1 MGLHPE
7 VAVKHLL
14 AGIAAA
20 LLCGSALAQPQ
31 PGKRVVLV
39 VPAVPGGGLDAI
51 ARALSKRLG
60 DEWGVPVIVETQ
72 PGAEGLIG
80 TQRVAAATPDG
91 TTLLLQI
98 PSLILLKYTHKDL
111 TFDPVAALIPVS
123 ELGRTPSAISVNAK
137 LPVHSVTELAAY
149 CRQASPPC
157 SWGSAQ
163 QLSYLSGKRIF
174 SLTGIQSPL
183 NVPYK
188 GTAAVITDLIGG
200 HITIGIT
207 SVASPLPYHRSGSV
221 RILAV
226 NAEKRFAQIPDVPTF
241 REAGIQMPARGSWYG
256 LFAPRGTPPD
266 AIARIEKGVMT
277 AATDKWVRQSV
288 EALGGEP
295 VFGTQRDFAAIVREE
310 ETYLAALVKQFPLE

>member
-1 MGLHPE
+1 MKV
-7 VAVKHLL
+7 VAVVLACLL
-14 AGIAAA
+14 ACSGAY
-20 LLCGSALAQPQ
+20 AQPM

-51 ARALSKRLG
+51 ARALAKHLS
-60 DEWGVPVIVETQ
+60 DTWGVPVIVETQ

-80 TQRVAAATPDG
+80 TQRVASAAPDG

-111 TFDPVAALIPVS
+111 PFDPVAAFIPLS
-123 ELGRTPSAISVNAK
+123 ELGRTPSAIAVNAK
-137 LPVHSVTELAAY
+137 LPVHSITELAAY
-149 CRQASPPC
+149 CNQASPPC

-174 SLTGIQSPL
+174 SLTGIKSPL
-183 NVPYK
+183 NVLYK

-207 SVASPLPYHRSGSV
+207 SVASPLPFHRSGAV

-226 NAEKRFAQIPDVPTF
+226 NTEKRFAQIPDVPTF
-241 REAGIQMPARGSWYG
+241 REAGIAMPARGSWYG
-256 LFAPRGTPPD
+256 LFAPRGTPAD
-266 AIARIEKGVMT
+266 AVARIEKGVMS
-277 AATDKWVRQSV
+277 AAGDKWVRQSV
-288 EALGGEP
+288 ESLGGEP
-295 VFGTQRDFAAIVREE
+295 VFGSQRDFANVVREE
-310 ETYLAALVKQFPLE
+310 ESYLASLVKQFPLE

>member
-1 MGLHPE
+1 MRTLF
-7 VAVKHLL
+7 AILALL
-14 AGIAAA
+14 ACAS
-20 LLCGSALAQPQ
+20 LLAQPV

-60 DEWGVPVIVETQ
+60 EEWGVPVIVETQ

-80 TQRVAAATPDG
+80 TQRVATAPPDG

-98 PSLILLKYTHKDL
+98 PSLILLKYTHKDMS
-111 TFDPVAALIPVS
+111 FDPVAAFIPVS

-137 LPVHSVTELAAY
+137 LPVHSVTELVAY
-149 CRQASPPC
+149 CKQAQC

-174 SLTGIQSPL
+174 SLTGINSPL

-207 SVASPLPYHRSGSV
+207 SVASPLPYHRSGVV

-241 REAGIQMPARGSWYG
+241 REAGIPMPVRGSWYG

-277 AATDKWVRQSV
+277 AAADKWVRQSV

-295 VFGTQRDFAAIVREE
+295 VFGSQRDFAKVVSEE
-310 ETYLAALVKQFPLE
+310 EAFLASLVKQFPLE

>member
-1 MGLHPE
+1 
-7 VAVKHLL
+7 VRAIL
-14 AGIAAA
+14 AGLVLAMA
-20 LLCGSALAQPQ
+20 CVGALAQPV

-80 TQRVAAATPDG
+80 TQRVATATPDG

-98 PSLILLKYTHKDL
+98 PSLMMLKYTHKDM
-111 TFDPVAALIPVS
+111 TFDPVGAFIPVS

-137 LPVHSVTELAAY
+137 LPVHTIQELVKY
-149 CRQASPPC
+149 CNQAQC

-163 QLSYLSGKRIF
+163 QLSWLSGKRIF
-174 SLTGIQSPL
+174 SLTGIKSPL

-188 GTAAVITDLIGG
+188 GTAAVITYLIGG

-207 SVASPLPYHRSGSV
+207 SAASPLPYHRSGVV

-256 LFAPRGTPPD
+256 LFAPRGTPAD
-266 AIARIEKGVMT
+266 VIARIEKGVMT
-277 AATDKWVRQSV
+277 AASDKWVRQSV

-295 VFGTQRDFAAIVREE
+295 VFGSQRDFATVVRDE
-310 ETYLAALVKQFPLE
+310 ETYLASLVKQFPLE

>member
-1 MGLHPE
+1 MKTL
-7 VAVKHLL
+7 
-14 AGIAAA
+14 AA
-20 LLCGSALAQPQ
+20 LLAATLACASALAQPVA
-31 PGKRVVLV
+31 GKRVVLV

-51 ARALSKRLG
+51 GRALSKRLS
-60 DEWGVPVIVETQ
+60 DEWNVPVIVETQ

-80 TQRVAAATPDG
+80 TQRVAMAPPDG

-111 TFDPVAALIPVS
+111 PFDPVAAFIPVS

-137 LPVHSVTELAAY
+137 LPVHSIAELVAY
-149 CRQASPPC
+149 CRQAAPPC

-163 QLSYLSGKRIF
+163 QLSWLSGKRIF
-174 SLTGIQSPL
+174 SLTGINSPL

-207 SVASPLPYHRSGSV
+207 SVASPLPYHRSGTV

-241 REAGIQMPARGSWYG
+241 REAGIPMPVRGSWYG
-256 LFAPRGTPPD
+256 LFAPRGTPAD
-266 AIARIEKGVMT
+266 AIARIE
-277 AATDKWVRQSV
+277 
-288 EALGGEP
+288 
-295 VFGTQRDFAAIVREE
+295 
-310 ETYLAALVKQFPLE
+310 

>member
-1 MGLHPE
+1 
-7 VAVKHLL
+7 VRALL
-14 AGIAAA
+14 ACVVTVLVCA
-20 LLCGSALAQPQ
+20 SALAQPV

-51 ARALSKRLG
+51 ARALAKRLG
-60 DEWGVPVIVETQ
+60 EEWGVPVIVETQ

-80 TQRVAAATPDG
+80 TQRVAMAPPDG

-98 PSLILLKYTHKDL
+98 PSLILLKYTHKDM
-111 TFDPVAALIPVS
+111 TFDPVAAFIPVS

-137 LPVHSVTELAAY
+137 LPVHSVTELVAY
-149 CRQASPPC
+149 CKLAQC

-163 QLSYLSGKRIF
+163 QLSWLSGKRIF
-174 SLTGIQSPL
+174 SLTGINSPL

-200 HITIGIT
+200 HITICIT
-207 SVASPLPYHRSGSV
+207 SVASPLPFHRSGVV

-226 NAEKRFAQIPDVPTF
+226 NAEKRFVQIPDVPTF
-241 REAGIQMPARGSWYG
+241 REAGIPMPVRGSWYG

-277 AATDKWVRQSV
+277 AAADKWVRQSV

-295 VFGTQRDFAAIVREE
+295 VFGSQRDFAKVVGEE
-310 ETYLAALVKQFPLE
+310 EAFLASLVKQFPLE

>member
-1 MGLHPE
+1 MR
-7 VAVKHLL
+7 VLL
-14 AGIAAA
+14 AVFAA
-20 LLCGSALAQPQ
+20 LACAAALAQPV

-80 TQRVAAATPDG
+80 TQRVAMSPPDG
-91 TTLLLQI
+91 TTLLMQI
-98 PSLILLKYTHKDL
+98 PSLILLKYTHKDM
-111 TFDPVAALIPVS
+111 TFDPVAAFIPVS
-123 ELGRTPSAISVNAK
+123 ELGRTPSAVSVNTK
-137 LPVHSVTELAAY
+137 LPVHTIPELVAY
-149 CRQASPPC
+149 CNQASPPC

-163 QLSYLSGKRIF
+163 QLSWLSGKRIF
-174 SLTGIQSPL
+174 SLTGIKSPL

-188 GTAAVITDLIGG
+188 GTAAVITDVIGG

-207 SVASPLPYHRSGSV
+207 SVASPLPYHRSGVV

-241 REAGIQMPARGSWYG
+241 REAGIQMPVRGSWYG
-256 LFAPRGTPPD
+256 LFAPRGTPAD

-277 AATDKWVRQSV
+277 AAGDKWVRQSV

-295 VFGTQRDFAAIVREE
+295 VFGSQRDFATIVRDEE
-310 ETYLAALVKQFPLE
+310 AYLASLVKQFPLE